1 MKVQILDHRV
11 MQLIFRPSK
20 ALLDFVASDITDEK
34 EKLPI
39 ACKIVSTEEK
49 DDQEFFVYFK
59 IETSKQ
65 INAEGVTD
73 DGLFHVD
80 FLVRCKSSSSLE
92 DGFSEILKKNAIEAA
107 FPVLAGWVNNFFL
120 SSGYDSFYVSQQNL
134 I

>member
-20 ALLDFVASDITDEK
+20 ALLDFVASDEK

-39 ACKIVSTEEK
+39 ACKIVSDDDEK
-49 DDQEFFVYFK
+49 DDREFFVYFK
-59 IETSKQ
+59 IETTKQ
-65 INAEGVTD
+65 ANADGATD

-80 FLVRCKSSSSLE
+80 FLVRCKSSLSIE

-107 FPVLAGWVNNFFL
+107 FPVLAGWINNFFL